1 MSEEYSWSDDTNH
14 NELVVRFEKMLE
26 TDMHFFF
33 DVNEFEII
41 IDYFIDFQI
50 LDKAKLAIDL
60 ALQQHPSYLG
70 FKIKSAKLL
79 AQNGKHYEAL
89 EQLNQIELIEP
100 ANDEL
105 YISKGEIYSMMSK
118 YELSIEQYKKAIPY
132 SESPEDL
139 YSVIAFEYENLN
151 DYPNAIKNLKN
162 ALDLKPDSENI
173 IHEIAFFFD
182 ITNRE
187 KDAVTFF
194 VEFLDSNPF
203 SKVAWFN
210 LGIFYNQLE
219 LYEKAIEAYEYTL
232 AIDEEFSSAYF
243 NIANSLSGLNRY
255 TEAIEYYEETFKYES
270 PEPITHYYIGE
281 SYENMNDIKNAM
293 RHFNKA
299 LEIDDKLSNA
309 WAGLGRLFA
318 AQDNDT
324 TAVNYY
330 MRAIEL
336 MPSNIEFR
344 FELAVIHMTNKRY
357 DVASKIFAEIV
368 EQENTNIEAWI
379 YYSACAYGDDDTE
392 AAIGII
398 EEAINTNKESAL
410 LWYRLAGY
418 LHVSGK
424 VQQAYFYIETALKLN
439 YDEHEELF
447 EVIPN
452 LHSDS
457 RFIELLGVYKNSD

>member
-1 MSEEYSWSDDTNH
+1 MSEEYDWIDDTNLS
-14 NELVVRFEKMLE
+14 ELVNRFEKMLK
-26 TDMHFFF
+26 TDMQFFF
-33 DVNEFEII
+33 DVNEFEAV

-50 LDKAKLAIDL
+50 FDKAKLAVDS
-60 ALQQHPSYLG
+60 ALQQHPSYTG
-70 FKIKSAKLL
+70 FKIRDAKLL
-79 AQNGKHYEAL
+79 AQKGKHYEAL

-100 ANDEL
+100 ADDEL
-105 YISKGEIYSMMSK
+105 YISKGDIYSMMSK
-118 YELSIEQYKKAIPY
+118 FELSIEQYNKAIPY
-132 SESPEDL
+132 SENPEDI
-139 YSVIAFEYENLN
+139 YSIIAFEYENLN
-151 DYPNAIKNLKN
+151 DYPNAIKNLKK
-162 ALDLKPDSENI
+162 ALALKSDSENI

-187 KDAVTFF
+187 KDAITFF
-194 VEFLDSNPF
+194 VEFLDTNPF

-255 TEAIEYYEETFKYES
+255 KEAIEYYEETFKYEA

-293 RHFNKA
+293 HHFNKA

-318 AQDNDT
+318 AQDNDP
-324 TAVNYY
+324 TAVSYY
-330 MRAIEL
+330 KKAVEI
-336 MPSNIEFR
+336 MPSNTEYR
-344 FELAVIHMTNKRY
+344 FDLAMIHLKNGRY
-357 DVASKIFAEIV
+357 DNASEMLEEIV
-368 EQENTNIEAWI
+368 KQDTFYIEAWI
-379 YYSACAYGDDDTE
+379 NYSSCAYGNDDTE
-392 AAIGII
+392 TAIEII
-398 EEAINTNKESAL
+398 EEAIDSNKDSAL

-439 YDEHEELF
+439 YEQHEELI
-447 EVIPN
+447 ELIPTIY
-452 LHSDS
+452 SDD
-457 RFIELLGVYKNSD
+457 RFIELLGVYKSSD